1 MTVTNVAAMP
11 DKAIDPVT
19 LDIIENALK
28 NTRFEMDAVL
38 YRTAM
43 SPVIR
48 EQHDQ
53 FPMITDPQGRMVV
66 GQFGS
71 FIAGLM
77 ASWDQSIEPG
87 DVIMLSDPYLCG
99 GAISH
104 VNDLLVLLPIFYE
117 NEIVGWASMF
127 GHMQDV
133 GGPLTGSLP
142 TGATSI
148 FGEGLRLPPV
158 KIYEG
163 GKLNRAVL
171 DIMLNNV
178 RQPDMNRA
186 DLMAIVASCRTA
198 EKRVIELCERF
209 GKDTYLAACGA
220 LLDRTYRAMKQLIV
234 QNLPEEPQFFE
245 DYIDDD
251 GLGNGPFK
259 MKLTIWREGD
269 EAYFDWTGTDPQA
282 LGPINFYLNEGM
294 FKMFIGVY
302 LIMVF
307 DPQILFNDGFY
318 PSLHVKMPR
327 GSLIQPEF
335 PAALGCRTH
344 ALTRLFDV
352 LGGALAK
359 RAPEFTTAAGY
370 GTSPYMLYSGYKDDG
385 EFYYLMEITYGG
397 IPGRPIGDGM
407 DGHSWWPLFTNIPTE
422 YLESYYPIR
431 IDGYT
436 SIADSGGAGFHR
448 GGNGIEKV
456 YTYLEPGEVSIHDDR
471 WLTPPWGILG
481 GEPGMRSQK
490 ILRRTDGSEEILP
503 SKCDQ
508 VTVEAG
514 DQLVYR
520 TAGGG
525 GWKDPLTRPAEAVA
539 RDVRYGLVT
548 RAKAEAA
555 YGVVLNDDLTADEA
569 ASTALRERMTAER
582 GEVAP
587 FNFGPSLDE
596 LLATAEAQTG
606 LPAPTKPQP
615 VRWAMARAARAA
627 APARN
632 GSSNG
637 AHRAN
642 GNGHPTADTVA
653 VDSPESTPTV

>member
-1 MTVTNVAAMP
+1 MATNLKIATIP
-11 DKAIDPVT
+11 QIEIDPVT

-28 NTRFEMDAVL
+28 NTRYEMDAVL

-53 FPMITDPQGRMVV
+53 FPMITDPHGRMIV

-71 FIAGLM
+71 YIAGLLDN
-77 ASWDQSIEPG
+77 WHQTIEPG
-87 DVIMLSDPYLCG
+87 DVILLSDPYLCG

-104 VNDLLVLLPIFYE
+104 INDLLVMLPIFYGE
-117 NEIVGWASMF
+117 GEDRELIGWASMF
-127 GHMQDV
+127 GHAQDV
-133 GGPLTGSLP
+133 GGPLPGSLP
-142 TGATSI
+142 TTATTI

-158 KIYEG
+158 KIYER
-163 GKLNRAVL
+163 GKLNQAVL

-178 RQPDMNRA
+178 RQPEMNRA
-186 DLMAIVASCRTA
+186 DLMAIIASCRTA
-198 EKRVIELCERF
+198 EKRVIELCDRF
-209 GKDTYLAACGA
+209 GKDVYLAATQA
-220 LLDRTYRAMKQLIV
+220 LLDRTYRAMKELIV
-234 QNLPEEPQFFE
+234 RNLPEEPQSFE
-245 DYIDDD
+245 DYVDDD

-259 MKLTIWREGD
+259 MKLTIWRVGH

-282 LGPINFYLNEGM
+282 MGPINFYLNESM

-318 PSLHVKMPR
+318 PLLHVTMPK

-370 GTSPYMLYSGYKDDG
+370 GTSPYLLYSGYDKDG
-385 EFYYLMEITYGG
+385 EFFYLMEINYGG

-431 IDGYT
+431 IERYT
-436 SIADSGGAGFHR
+436 SIIDSGGAGFHR

-456 YTYLEPGEVSIHDDR
+456 YTFLEPGEISIHDDR
-471 WLTPPWGILG
+471 WLTPPWGNVG
-481 GEPGMRSQK
+481 GKPGSRSSK
-490 ILRRTDGSEEILP
+490 LLVRADGSRQVLP

-508 VTVEAG
+508 IAVEPG
-514 DQLVYR
+514 DQLIYR

-525 GWKDPLTRPAEAVA
+525 GWKDPLTRPAEAVQ
-539 RDVRYGLVT
+539 RDVRYGLVS
-548 RAKAEAA
+548 REKALND
-555 YGVVLNDDLTADEA
+555 YGVVLTDTLEIDDAATEA
-569 ASTALRERMTAER
+569 KRAELAAAR
-582 GEVAP
+582 GEIKG
-587 FNFGPSLDE
+587 FDFGPPLEE
-596 LLATAEAQTG
+596 LLANAEAETG
-606 LPAPTKPQP
+606 LPAPRKPQP
-615 VRWAMARAARAA
+615 VRWAMARAARRERAA
-627 APARN
+627 GPVEQREV
-632 GSSNG
+632 
-637 AHRAN
+637 
-642 GNGHPTADTVA
+642 TAD
-653 VDSPESTPTV
+653 

>member
-1 MTVTNVAAMP
+1 MSMLKIASAP
-11 DKAIDPVT
+11 KIEIDPIT

-28 NTRFEMDAVL
+28 NTRYEMDAVL

-53 FPMITDPQGRMVV
+53 FPMVTDPQGRMVV

-71 FIAGLM
+71 YIAGLL
-77 ASWDQSIEPG
+77 ANWNQGIEPG
-87 DVIMLSDPYLCG
+87 DVILLSDPYLCG

-104 VNDLLVLLPIFYE
+104 VNDLLVMLPIFYGSGDQAE
-117 NEIVGWASMF
+117 LIGWASMF
-127 GHMQDV
+127 GHAQDV
-133 GGPLTGSLP
+133 GGPLPGSLP
-142 TGATSI
+142 TSATTI

-158 KIYEG
+158 KIYER

-178 RQPDMNRA
+178 RQPEMNRA
-186 DLMAIVASCRTA
+186 DLMAIIASCRTA
-198 EKRVIELCERF
+198 ERRIIELCDRF
-209 GKDTYLAACGA
+209 GKDTYLAACQA
-220 LLDRTYRAMKQLIV
+220 LLDRTYRAMKQLIIR
-234 QNLPEEPQFFE
+234 NLPEEPQSFE
-245 DYIDDD
+245 DYVDDD

-259 MKLTIWREGD
+259 MKLTIWREGH

-282 LGPINFYLNEGM
+282 LGPINFYLNEAM

-318 PSLHVKMPR
+318 PLLHVTMPK

-352 LGGALAK
+352 LGGALAR

-370 GTSPYMLYSGYKDDG
+370 GTSPYLLYSGYDQDG
-385 EFYYLMEITYGG
+385 EFFYLMEINYGG

-431 IDGYT
+431 IDSY
-436 SIADSGGAGFHR
+436 SSLIDSGGAGYHR
-448 GGNGIEKV
+448 GGNGIEKI
-456 YTYLEPGEVSIHDDR
+456 YTFLEPGEISIHDDR

-481 GEPGMRSQK
+481 GMPGMRSKK
-490 ILRRTDGSEEILP
+490 ILRRTDGSETILP

-508 VTVEAG
+508 VQVEPG
-514 DQLVYR
+514 DQLIYR

-525 GWKDPLTRPAEAVA
+525 GWKDPLKRPVEWVQ
-539 RDVRYGLVT
+539 RDVRYGLVS
-548 RAKAEAA
+548 RAKAEAD
-555 YGVVLNDDLTADEA
+555 YGVVLHDDLTIDLDASERKRAELA
-569 ASTALRERMTAER
+569 AAR
-582 GEVAP
+582 GPVID
-587 FNFGPSLDE
+587 FNFGPPLE
-596 LLATAEAQTG
+596 QLLSRCEAETG
-606 LPAPTKPQP
+606 LPAPRKPVP
-615 VRWAMARAARAA
+615 LRWAAAKARRRAQPSGESNGEAARVGDVTSGSDG
-627 APARN
+627 ARP
-632 GSSNG
+632 S
-637 AHRAN
+637 
-642 GNGHPTADTVA
+642 
-653 VDSPESTPTV
+653 